1 MDSQKISGQG
11 CMPNGK
17 LNEVLS
23 PAKTVSS
30 GMRDLDLIE
39 NEILTVN
46 AETSYFE
53 KLTEAMERLLMAQ
66 QRRDKMKTKA
76 EELQGLLFAG
86 KDGENKKKCFSCGQL
101 GHFQAEC
108 SQGGGGLKCW
118 SCQEPGHFARDCNA
132 ATKEGADDVSQAT
145 MSVHGDANHQEGSDD
160 DSTQVGEVLPA
171 VEKTRDVEQHGG
183 ATKGMTFAEVLKR
196 DERHGSSPPLTRPA
210 AIPGRTPPAAPPTR
224 RGPELAGRSRS
235 PKCEPGRT
243 GAGAG
248 ALAARRVPPVAR
260 HGAGRE
266 GEKPGGVRTPAW
278 KGDTIRHVF
287 PEASAG
293 QGETAVSAHF
303 DHRLSLLNKP
313 RRVKGP
319 VALRPV
325 VHHEGTIVGFWVR
338 NHTAEAD
345 RVMSQLGA
353 SSHWSLLDLS
363 CCDPFRPG
371 YTGGRHSG
379 ECTLVLK

>member
-1 MDSQKISGQG
+1 MDSKEIPKQG
-11 CMPNGK
+11 CGLNGK

-30 GMRDLDLIE
+30 GMGELDLIE

-108 SQGGGGLKCW
+108 SQGGGVLKCW
-118 SCQEPGHFARDCNA
+118 TCHKPGHFARSCTA
-132 ATKEGADDVSQAT
+132 APKEEAADEVSEAT

-196 DERHGSSPPLTRPA
+196 DERRGSSPLLTRPA
-210 AIPGRTPPAAPPTR
+210 AGHGRTPPAAPTTR
-224 RGPELAGRSRS
+224 PATELAGRSR
-235 PKCEPGRT
+235 PQERRPGRT

-266 GEKPGGVRTPAW
+266 GEEPGGAQISTW
-278 KGDTIRHVF
+278 
-287 PEASAG
+287 
-293 QGETAVSAHF
+293 QGETV
-303 DHRLSLLNKP
+303 DKRLKVLDEPKL
-313 RRVKGP
+313 VEG
-319 VALRPV
+319 ATLQLRPV
-325 VHHEGTIVGFWVR
+325 INHEGTVVFWVSR
-338 NHTAEAD
+338 GTDKAR
-345 RVMSQLGA
+345 RVLDQLATGA
-353 SSHWSLLDLS
+353 HWGMLDLGIFDPNKI
-363 CCDPFRPG
+363 CDHCGRP
-371 YTGGRHSG
+371 GGRHPRGCPVVRPGVVVRKSVQV
-379 ECTLVLK
+379 T